1 MTLPDERL
9 RALHQARDLLRGL
22 LDPKQTPR
30 VPLEVRR
37 WASRVLKHYP
47 LDFELDLL
55 RDHQLL
61 GGKRRD

>member
-47 LDFELDLL
+47 LEFEIYEM
-55 RDHQLL
+55 RNHRLL

>member
-22 LDPKQTPR
+22 LDPQQTPR
-30 VPLEVRR
+30 VPREVRR

-47 LDFELDLL
+47 LDFEIDELA
-55 RDHQLL
+55 DHPML
-61 GGKRRD
+61 GGKRKG

>member
-9 RALHQARDLLRGL
+9 RAMHQARDLMRGL
-22 LDPKQTPR
+22 LDPQQTPR

-47 LDFELDLL
+47 LDFELDFL
-55 RDHQLL
+55 RDHPLF

>member
-9 RALHQARDLLRGL
+9 RALHYARDLLRGL

-30 VPLEVRR
+30 VPREVRR
-37 WASRVLKHYP
+37 WASRVLRHYP
-47 LDFELDLL
+47 MDFEIDQL
-55 RDHQLL
+55 RDHPLL

>member
-22 LDPKQTPR
+22 LDPQQTPR
-30 VPLEVRR
+30 VPREVRR

-47 LDFELDLL
+47 LDLELDLL
-55 RDHQLL
+55 RDHPLL

>member
-1 MTLPDERL
+1 
-9 RALHQARDLLRGL
+9 
-22 LDPKQTPR
+22 
-30 VPLEVRR
+30 VRR

-55 RDHQLL
+55 RDHPLL